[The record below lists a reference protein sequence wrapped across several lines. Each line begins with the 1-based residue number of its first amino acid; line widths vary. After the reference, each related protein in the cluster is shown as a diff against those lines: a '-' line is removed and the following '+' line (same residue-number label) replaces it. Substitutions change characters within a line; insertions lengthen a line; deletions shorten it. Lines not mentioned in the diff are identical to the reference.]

1 MSSEDDDVGGWRGK
15 RIVHTRTKKRHY
27 SITTSTGWWG
37 CGIVRGGYYGF
48 SSGHWLSNIHGWFY
62 TIHRASIWPLHK
74 KVQNFLSSMLGKM
87 AVFLSCEERISFER
101 LSVWRCLNLY
111 WSSVWAC
118 VRCYLQIPLNGKA
131 LFFKSLTS
139 LVTLKWLSHQLI
151 WWRQNVKV

>member
-15 RIVHTRTKKRHY
+15 RSVHTRTKKRHYY

-74 KVQNFLSSMLGKM
+74 KVQNFLSSLLGKM
-87 AVFLSCEERISFER
+87 AVFFLVEKEFHLKGWVCGV
-101 LSVWRCLNLY
+101 VWICIGAVCGR
-111 WSSVWAC
+111 AC
-118 VRCYLQIPLNGKA
+118 VAICKYHSMEKLCFSKA
-131 LFFKSLTS
+131 
-139 LVTLKWLSHQLI
+139 
-151 WWRQNVKV
+151 